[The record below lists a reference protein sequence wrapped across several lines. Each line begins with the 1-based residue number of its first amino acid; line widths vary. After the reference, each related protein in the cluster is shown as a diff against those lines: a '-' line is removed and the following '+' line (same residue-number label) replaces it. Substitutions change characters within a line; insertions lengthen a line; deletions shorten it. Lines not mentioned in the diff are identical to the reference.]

1 MFDTRISI
9 LGGVLDTGI
18 PQKERQHGPLGLVEW
33 SVIGPFVRSTWG
45 GGGGGRGRR
54 LARSRRPGVIVVI
67 VYWPGMVTVVDVL
80 WVY

>member
-45 GGGGGRGRR
+45 GGGGGGEAGDWRGPAGR
-54 LARSRRPGVIVVI
+54 A
-67 VYWPGMVTVVDVL
+67 
-80 WVY
+80 